1 MGNSVSAATA
11 ASPYA
16 SCSSP
21 LDNTNNIPFSSQAF
35 YNFIHRCLLTPNNNG
50 FLFQYLTKQAAALRD
65 MNESRMKI
73 YEQLELSMIDL
84 EKGNTRLKEEAHV
97 DKERVR
103 GLTATVATLELRC
116 EELQRCLDDVVLRR
130 VGSVEDRAA
139 EERHPPGVVC
149 QVSKVM
155 GKHVC
160 KTEICTP
167 RQFMWLEMCS

>member
-1 MGNSVSAATA
+1 
-11 ASPYA
+11 
-16 SCSSP
+16 
-21 LDNTNNIPFSSQAF
+21 
-35 YNFIHRCLLTPNNNG
+35 
-50 FLFQYLTKQAAALRD
+50 
-65 MNESRMKI
+65 MKI

-84 EKGNTRLKEEAHV
+84 EKGNVRLKEEAHV

-116 EELQRCLDDVVLRR
+116 EELQRCLDDVVLRGVR
-130 VGSVEDRAA
+130 SVEDRAA
-139 EERHPPGVVC
+139 EDRHPPGVVC
-149 QVSKVM
+149 QVSSLVM

>member
-1 MGNSVSAATA
+1 
-11 ASPYA
+11 
-16 SCSSP
+16 
-21 LDNTNNIPFSSQAF
+21 
-35 YNFIHRCLLTPNNNG
+35 
-50 FLFQYLTKQAAALRD
+50 
-65 MNESRMKI
+65 MKI

-84 EKGNTRLKEEAHV
+84 EKGNVRLKEEAHV

-116 EELQRCLDDVVLRR
+116 EELQRCLDDVVLRGVR
-130 VGSVEDRAA
+130 SVEDRAA

-149 QVSKVM
+149 QVSNLVM

>member
-1 MGNSVSAATA
+1 
-11 ASPYA
+11 
-16 SCSSP
+16 
-21 LDNTNNIPFSSQAF
+21 
-35 YNFIHRCLLTPNNNG
+35 
-50 FLFQYLTKQAAALRD
+50 

-130 VGSVEDRAA
+130 VGSVEDRTA

-149 QVSKVM
+149 QVSKLVM

-167 RQFMWLEMCS
+167 RQFMWLRCAVKAKHGVKVDGMVNSVVSVSIHCKYHVSKRIGQCAMFKRTV

>member
-1 MGNSVSAATA
+1 
-11 ASPYA
+11 
-16 SCSSP
+16 
-21 LDNTNNIPFSSQAF
+21 
-35 YNFIHRCLLTPNNNG
+35 
-50 FLFQYLTKQAAALRD
+50 

-149 QVSKVM
+149 QVSSLVM

>member
-1 MGNSVSAATA
+1 
-11 ASPYA
+11 
-16 SCSSP
+16 
-21 LDNTNNIPFSSQAF
+21 
-35 YNFIHRCLLTPNNNG
+35 
-50 FLFQYLTKQAAALRD
+50 

-149 QVSKVM
+149 QVSSLVM
-155 GKHVC
+155 GEHVC

-167 RQFMWLEMCS
+167 RQFMCLEICS